1 MKKKGKDLPYSIN
14 IVCKLWTFVF
24 QITAYLDLEITPR
37 SLSKYKTSKFISLTT
52 NLCLITVAKKTCT
65 IEMTQNTPLYF
76 LFSLFHLIFKYV
88 WKEGEIYFYRPA
100 SFNFSNVEKYF
111 NLPDLH
117 TLRDMKKHN
126 IIVFCKFCIT
136 HLFRIKKLANV

>member
-1 MKKKGKDLPYSIN
+1 MSCCFSRYLKS
-14 IVCKLWTFVF
+14 F
-24 QITAYLDLEITPR
+24 YLDLEITPR

-136 HLFRIKKLANV
+136 HLPHWQDNLTEVVFLALSELKTC

>member
-1 MKKKGKDLPYSIN
+1 MSFFL
-14 IVCKLWTFVF
+14 
-24 QITAYLDLEITPR
+24 ITASKVTSIEFYDLQFSVDIYRCNLSDLEITPR

-136 HLFRIKKLANV
+136 HLPHWSIH